1 MTIFVADSGYP
12 NRSDTCRLQISFE
25 GFEWF
30 LYNRTAAY
38 DNIASAMD
46 PNRARTQ
53 PQSFSEENIEPR
65 RVVTKLSG
73 YQGECYCSPCRKLFN
88 YLILTPASS
97 TYPTAFFGA
106 NVRPPRLIR
115 NAYRWFKQQLPSI
128 DPKDLLPIGIDA
140 NKGVILCGNGSTPSL
155 LVAEFSR
162 AEGTFGI
169 VQARSKLDLY
179 KQVLNFKF
187 QNAVIR
193 YVENQECQDP
203 MTTTGRMLHEHIEAS
218 G

>member
-1 MTIFVADSGYP
+1 M
-12 NRSDTCRLQISFE
+12 
-25 GFEWF
+25 
-30 LYNRTAAY
+30 
-38 DNIASAMD
+38 
-46 PNRARTQ
+46 
-53 PQSFSEENIEPR
+53 
-65 RVVTKLSG
+65 RVVFKYLLRDLNGSSTIAQRPMTTLLQPWIPIAYVFTRKAFLKKTSNLVALLRSHPG
-73 YQGECYCSPCRKLFN
+73 IKVNATVIFAVKCSIAWFN
-88 YLILTPASS
+88 PASS

-128 DPKDLLPIGIDA
+128 DPTDLLPIGIDA

-155 LVAEFSR
+155 LVAEFRR

-169 VQARSKLDLY
+169 VQARSKLDFY
-179 KQVLNFKF
+179 KQILNFKF

-203 MTTTGRMLHEHIEAS
+203 MTTTGRILCEHIEAS
-218 G
+218 RYS